1 MAKIKWVGIVTSA
14 IAAGHYSDCFLLDHA
29 ADI

>member
-1 MAKIKWVGIVTSA
+1 MAKIKWVGIATSA
-14 IAAGHYSDCFLLDHA
+14 IATEHYSDCFLLDHA